1 MRHFILPTT
10 LLLTMGGCSDVDS
23 HDHDHHHH
31 DHNHGIPTTL
41 DLIIQADDATDP
53 LTFRWTDPENDG
65 DPIIDPI
72 VLTDGSDTED
82 HAPKTYSVSVR
93 IYADLEE
100 ETEDL
105 TPEIDADAAFH
116 QMLFMGNAVSGPATG
131 DNADALVSHA
141 YDDVDSEG
149 LPVGLLNTFE
159 TLALGEGT
167 LEVMLRHLPPENDVA
182 VKTENLA
189 ETVASEGIEAIGGD
203 VDILVNFPIV
213 IE

>member
-1 MRHFILPTT
+1 MRHYILPTA

-41 DLIIQADDATDP
+41 DLIIQADDASEP

-105 TPEIDADAAFH
+105 TPEIDEDAAFH
-116 QMLFMGNAVSGPATG
+116 QM
-131 DNADALVSHA
+131 H
-141 YDDVDSEG
+141 
-149 LPVGLLNTFE
+149 
-159 TLALGEGT
+159 
-167 LEVMLRHLPPENDVA
+167 
-182 VKTENLA
+182 
-189 ETVASEGIEAIGGD
+189 
-203 VDILVNFPIV
+203 ILQ
-213 IE
+213 E